1 MALCY
6 PTDTMM
12 FKLPGPLYHSSMEQ
26 IEAHTNA
33 VIKQLTV
40 SGWYRISGTQASLA
54 LAHSILDDM
63 QSTGVFGTPAK
74 THLEMNDDT
83 ADDQETS
90 QVDNSAM
97 MTPRLA
103 LVPHTEL
110 SNTESTE
117 IDTEKT
123 PSKNDDRLD
132 SGITSKIANQHGE
145 TLSSTNILISSATET
160 HTVSEKSKSL
170 SNETTKSSLSE
181 NDSVFNVDNET
192 CLVSETVLETLDDIP
207 AAFPQKKRKNSRA
220 SKRLSM
226 SLVSMLNSTGS
237 RMDNCLEAPD
247 AVKRAIVSC
256 LESEEDAA
264 VELDESVILVDNDEN
279 ELNLDASQI
288 VISDDEDDDNDIT
301 VIEINDT
308 VIEVE
313 INNNE
318 IDSDLDDGG
327 DESLLFVAEMA
338 ANDLMNT
345 GAMDNLNCSKNS
357 GNLRNELVSVSS
369 ESSDLMNTGATD
381 NLNCSKNSGTF
392 RDGLGSGNNLLPET
406 NSTLKDGESR
416 TDHEIISDEITSV
429 SSESSESL
437 SKSVLSTNVSGERP
451 SASVDKNSGNMLL
464 PETKSPLKDD
474 KSLTD
479 HGTRPDESA
488 SAVSNLSSEPVHVSA
503 SGSSTKVS
511 SQPPTIAKV
520 LPTRLTSLQ
529 LEASENNS
537 VSNFESSSD
546 NSAASES
553 ESSINKSLPDSS
565 KTSADNRSIMNSDI
579 LIITDSNFSA
589 GANSLSTN
597 DRSSTIGC
605 KSVSEAKSL
614 TTNNGS
620 LITVCEPFADTNSFS
635 RHESLPGTCK
645 PQPLSTTEKSS
656 NNSDLSMNQTITT
669 PAGNEL
675 KSKNSQTITIPT
687 GNELKSKNSQTITI
701 PAGNELKSKN
711 SQTITIPAG
720 NELKSKNS
728 QTITIPAGNELKS
741 KNSQTITIPAGN
753 ELKSKNSQTITIPAG
768 NELKSK
774 NSQPITIPAG
784 NELKSKNNLPKPD
797 VPEKSEGELSSS
809 DDEDVVIVTKSIRK
823 TKPVYVI
830 PYRRNEVIDL
840 DSEKKER
847 RICVKRTRSRSC
859 RTNIMDKELPQRYR
873 SPYTNKPKKSRWD
886 DEPKKSRFDDD
897 AEEKEN
903 RKRKQA
909 SSIHRNNKYS
919 KLFEDEIDLRSPEV
933 NESRTYTPE
942 TRRKNYVRSPITPY
956 LRGSSRRRDLRYIVI
971 DGSNVAMR

>member
-12 FKLPGPLYHSSMEQ
+12 FKLPGPLYQNSMEQ

-74 THLEMNDDT
+74 THLEMNDGT

-90 QVDNSAM
+90 QVNNSGM

-103 LVPHTEL
+103 LVPSTEL

-145 TLSSTNILISSATET
+145 TLSSTTKVISKATET
-160 HTVSEKSKSL
+160 HIVSEKSKSL

-264 VELDESVILVDNDEN
+264 VELDESVILVDNDED
-279 ELNLDASQI
+279 EPSLDASQI

-318 IDSDLDDGG
+318 IDSDIDDGG

-338 ANDLMNT
+338 ANDLLNT
-345 GAMDNLNCSKNS
+345 GAI
-357 GNLRNELVSVSS
+357 
-369 ESSDLMNTGATD
+369 D

-392 RDGLGSGNNLLPET
+392 REGLVSGNNLLPET

-437 SKSVLSTNVSGERP
+437 STSVPSTNVSGEPP
-451 SASVDKNSGNMLL
+451 SVSVDKNSGNKLL
-464 PETKSPLKDD
+464 PKTKSPLKDD
-474 KSLTD
+474 LSLTD
-479 HGTRPDESA
+479 HDTRPDESA
-488 SAVSNLSSEPVHVSA
+488 SDGSNLSSEAVPT
-503 SGSSTKVS
+503 SGPSTKVS

-520 LPTRLTSLQ
+520 LPTRLTSLH
-529 LEASENNS
+529 LVASESKS
-537 VSNFESSSD
+537 VSNFDSNSD

-565 KTSADNRSIMNSDI
+565 KSSSDDRSVMTSDRLI
-579 LIITDSNFSA
+579 LTGSNFSA
-589 GANSLSTN
+589 DANSLSTN
-597 DRSSTIGC
+597 DRSLTIGC
-605 KSVSEAKSL
+605 KSASEAKSL

-620 LITVCEPFADTNSFS
+620 LLTLCESSTDTNSLS
-635 RHESLPGTCK
+635 RHESLPDK

-656 NNSDLSMNQTITT
+656 NNSDLSISQTITIS
-669 PAGNEL
+669 AGNEL
-675 KSKNSQTITIPT
+675 KSKNSQTNPI
-687 GNELKSKNSQTITI
+687 Q
-701 PAGNELKSKN
+701 AGNELKSKN

-728 QTITIPAGNELKS
+728 QT
-741 KNSQTITIPAGN
+741 
-753 ELKSKNSQTITIPAG
+753 
-768 NELKSK
+768 
-774 NSQPITIPAG
+774 ITIPAG

-933 NESRTYTPE
+933 NERRTYTPE
-942 TRRKNYVRSPITPY
+942 TRRKNHVRSPITPY

>member
-1 MALCY
+1 
-6 PTDTMM
+6 
-12 FKLPGPLYHSSMEQ
+12 MEQ

-63 QSTGVFGTPAK
+63 QSAGVFGTPAK

-83 ADDQETS
+83 ADDWETS
-90 QVDNSAM
+90 QVDNSGL

-103 LVPHTEL
+103 LVPRTEL
-110 SNTESTE
+110 SNTDSRE
-117 IDTEKT
+117 IDTENT

-132 SGITSKIANQHGE
+132 SGITSKTPNQHGE
-145 TLSSTNILISSATET
+145 TLSSTNVVISTATET
-160 HTVSEKSKSL
+160 HILSEKPKSL
-170 SNETTKSSLSE
+170 ANETTKSSLSE
-181 NDSVFNVDNET
+181 IDSVFNGDNES
-192 CLVSETVLETLDDIP
+192 CLVSETALETLDDIP
-207 AAFPQKKRKNSRA
+207 AALSQKKRKNSRA

-264 VELDESVILVDNDEN
+264 IELDESVILVDNDED
-279 ELNLDASQI
+279 ELNLDVSQI

-318 IDSDLDDGG
+318 IDSDVDDGG

-345 GAMDNLNCSKNS
+345 GALDNLNCSKS
-357 GNLRNELVSVSS
+357 
-369 ESSDLMNTGATD
+369 
-381 NLNCSKNSGTF
+381 SGTF
-392 RDGLGSGNNLLPET
+392 RDGLVSGNNLLPET
-406 NSTLKDGESR
+406 NPTQDGKSR
-416 TDHEIISDEITSV
+416 TDNEIIPDEITSV
-429 SSESSESL
+429 SSESLESL
-437 SKSVLSTNVSGERP
+437 STSVPSSNVSGAPSSESVDQNSGDKLSTETKSPLKDENSLTDHDTSP
-451 SASVDKNSGNMLL
+451 SASVAKNSGNKLL

-474 KSLTD
+474 KSLAD
-479 HGTRPDESA
+479 HDTRSDESA
-488 SAVSNLSSEPVHVSA
+488 SAGSNLTSEPVPT
-503 SGSSTKVS
+503 SGPSTKVP

-529 LEASENNS
+529 LVASEYNS
-537 VSNFESSSD
+537 VSNFDSNSD
-546 NSAASES
+546 NSAASEP

-565 KTSADNRSIMNSDI
+565 KTSVDNRSILNSDRLI
-579 LIITDSNFSA
+579 LTDSNFSA
-589 GANSLSTN
+589 DANSLSTN
-597 DRSSTIGC
+597 DRSLTIGC
-605 KSVSEAKSL
+605 KSSSEAKSL

-620 LITVCEPFADTNSFS
+620 LLTVCETSADTNSFS
-635 RHESLPGTCK
+635 RHVSLPGET
-645 PQPLSTTEKSS
+645 QPLSTTEKSS
-656 NNSDLSMNQTITT
+656 NNSDLSLSQTNTI

-675 KSKNSQTITIPT
+675 TSKNSQAITIPA
-687 GNELKSKNSQTITI
+687 GNELTTSKNSQTITI

-711 SQTITIPAG
+711 SQTVTIPAG
-720 NELKSKNS
+720 NEL
-728 QTITIPAGNELKS
+728 T
-741 KNSQTITIPAGN
+741 
-753 ELKSKNSQTITIPAG
+753 
-768 NELKSK
+768 
-774 NSQPITIPAG
+774 
-784 NELKSKNNLPKPD
+784 SKNNLPKPD
-797 VPEKSEGELSSS
+797 IPEKSEGELSSS

-873 SPYTNKPKKSRWD
+873 SPYANKPKKSRW
-886 DEPKKSRFDDD
+886 DDD

-903 RKRKQA
+903 RKRKHV

-933 NESRTYTPE
+933 NESRTFTPE

>member
-12 FKLPGPLYHSSMEQ
+12 FKLPGPLYHNSMEK

-132 SGITSKIANQHGE
+132 RGITSKIANQHGE

-160 HTVSEKSKSL
+160 HIVSEKSKSL

-181 NDSVFNVDNET
+181 NDSVFNVDNVT

-264 VELDESVILVDNDEN
+264 VELDESVILVDNDED

-437 SKSVLSTNVSGERP
+437 SKSVPSTNVSGERP

-553 ESSINKSLPDSS
+553 ESSINKSLPDSG
-565 KTSADNRSIMNSDI
+565 KTSAENRSIMNSDRLI
-579 LIITDSNFSA
+579 LTDSNFSA
-589 GANSLSTN
+589 DANSLSTN
-597 DRSSTIGC
+597 DRSLTIGC
-605 KSVSEAKSL
+605 KSAAETKSL

-620 LITVCEPFADTNSFS
+620 LVSVCESSADTNSFT
-635 RHESLPGTCK
+635 RLESLPGVT
-645 PQPLSTTEKSS
+645 QPLSTSEKSS
-656 NNSDLSMNQTITT
+656 NNSDLSM
-669 PAGNEL
+669 
-675 KSKNSQTITIPT
+675 
-687 GNELKSKNSQTITI
+687 SQTITI

-774 NSQPITIPAG
+774 NSQTVTIPAG
-784 NELKSKNNLPKPD
+784 NELKSKNSQTITIPAGNELTSKNNLPKPD
-797 VPEKSEGELSSS
+797 VPDKSEGELSSS

-840 DSEKKER
+840 DREKKER

-919 KLFEDEIDLRSPEV
+919 KLFEDEDLRSPEV

-956 LRGSSRRRDLRYIVI
+956 LRGSSRRRELRYIVI

>member
-1 MALCY
+1 
-6 PTDTMM
+6 
-12 FKLPGPLYHSSMEQ
+12 MEQ

-63 QSTGVFGTPAK
+63 QSSGVFGTPAK

-90 QVDNSAM
+90 QVDNSGM

-103 LVPHTEL
+103 LVPRTEL
-110 SNTESTE
+110 SNTESTV

-132 SGITSKIANQHGE
+132 SGITSKTANQHGE
-145 TLSSTNILISSATET
+145 TLSSTTKMISSATES
-160 HTVSEKSKSL
+160 HIVSEKSKSL

-181 NDSVFNVDNET
+181 NDSVFNSDNQS
-192 CLVSETVLETLDDIP
+192 CLVSETVSETLDDIP
-207 AAFPQKKRKNSRA
+207 AALSQKKRKNSRA

-256 LESEEDAA
+256 LESEVDAA
-264 VELDESVILVDNDEN
+264 VELDESVILVDNDED
-279 ELNLDASQI
+279 EPSLDVSQI

-318 IDSDLDDGG
+318 IDSDIDDGG

-345 GAMDNLNCSKNS
+345 PAI
-357 GNLRNELVSVSS
+357 
-369 ESSDLMNTGATD
+369 D

-392 RDGLGSGNNLLPET
+392 RDGLDSGNNLLPET

-429 SSESSESL
+429 SSESSES
-437 SKSVLSTNVSGERP
+437 SSTSVLSTNVSGAPP
-451 SASVDKNSGNMLL
+451 SASVDKNSGNKLL

-474 KSLTD
+474 KSVTD
-479 HGTRPDESA
+479 HDTGPDESA
-488 SAVSNLSSEPVHVSA
+488 SAGSNLSSEAVSA
-503 SGSSTKVS
+503 SGPSTKVS

-529 LEASENNS
+529 SVASEY
-537 VSNFESSSD
+537 
-546 NSAASES
+546 NSASHHSES
-553 ESSINKSLPDSS
+553 LTNKSLPGGSKSS
-565 KTSADNRSIMNSDI
+565 TDDRSIVTSDRLI
-579 LIITDSNFSA
+579 LTDSNFSA
-589 GANSLSTN
+589 DANSLSTN

-620 LITVCEPFADTNSFS
+620 LLTVCKSSTDTNSFS
-635 RHESLPGTCK
+635 RHESLPSET
-645 PQPLSTTEKSS
+645 QPLSTTEKLS
-656 NNSDLSMNQTITT
+656 NNSDLSMSQTITI

-675 KSKNSQTITIPT
+675 KSKNSQTITIPAGNELT
-687 GNELKSKNSQTITI
+687 SKNSQTVTIPAGNELTSKNSQTVTIPAGNELTSKNSQTVTIPDGNELKSKNSQTITIPAGYELKSKNSQTVTIPDGNELKSKNSQTITI

-711 SQTITIPAG
+711 SQTITIPAE

-728 QTITIPAGNELKS
+728 
-741 KNSQTITIPAGN
+741 
-753 ELKSKNSQTITIPAG
+753 
-768 NELKSK
+768 
-774 NSQPITIPAG
+774 
-784 NELKSKNNLPKPD
+784 LPKPD
-797 VPEKSEGELSSS
+797 IPEKSEGELSSS

-886 DEPKKSRFDDD
+886 DQPKKSRFDDD

>member
-1 MALCY
+1 
-6 PTDTMM
+6 
-12 FKLPGPLYHSSMEQ
+12 MEQ

-83 ADDQETS
+83 ANDQEIS
-90 QVDNSAM
+90 QVDNSGM
-97 MTPRLA
+97 VTPRLA
-103 LVPHTEL
+103 LVTRTEL
-110 SNTESTE
+110 SNTESKE
-117 IDTEKT
+117 IDTEKS

-132 SGITSKIANQHGE
+132 SGITSKTPNQHEG
-145 TLSSTNILISSATET
+145 TLSLTTKVISSATET
-160 HTVSEKSKSL
+160 HIVSEKSKSL
-170 SNETTKSSLSE
+170 ANETTKSLLSE
-181 NDSVFNVDNET
+181 NDSVFNVDNES

-207 AAFPQKKRKNSRA
+207 AALPQKKRKNSRA

-264 VELDESVILVDNDEN
+264 VELDESVILVDNDED
-279 ELNLDASQI
+279 ELSLDASQI

-318 IDSDLDDGG
+318 IDSDIDDGG

-338 ANDLMNT
+338 ANDLINT
-345 GAMDNLNCSKNS
+345 GAIDNLNS
-357 GNLRNELVSVSS
+357 
-369 ESSDLMNTGATD
+369 
-381 NLNCSKNSGTF
+381 SKNSGTF
-392 RDGLGSGNNLLPET
+392 RDGLVSGNNLLPET

-429 SSESSESL
+429 SSESSEPLSTSL
-437 SKSVLSTNVSGERP
+437 LSTNVSGAPSSAFVDKNSGNNLLLHETNSTLKDGESRTDHETRPDDITSVSSDSPEPLSTSVLSTNVSGAPP
-451 SASVDKNSGNMLL
+451 SPSVDKNSGSKLL
-464 PETKSPLKDD
+464 PKTKSSLKDD
-474 KSLTD
+474 KSITD
-479 HGTRPDESA
+479 HDTRSDESA
-488 SAVSNLSSEPVHVSA
+488 SAGSNLSSKLVST
-503 SGSSTKVS
+503 SGPSTKVS

-529 LEASENNS
+529 SVASEYNS
-537 VSNFESSSD
+537 VSNFDSNSD
-546 NSAASES
+546 NSATSES
-553 ESSINKSLPDSS
+553 ESSINKSLPGGSKSS
-565 KTSADNRSIMNSDI
+565 TDDRSIVTSDRLI
-579 LIITDSNFSA
+579 LTDSNFSA
-589 GANSLSTN
+589 DANSLSAN

-614 TTNNGS
+614 TTKNGS
-620 LITVCEPFADTNSFS
+620 LLTVCESSTDTNSFS
-635 RHESLPGTCK
+635 RHVSLPGEI
-645 PQPLSTTEKSS
+645 QPLSTTENSS
-656 NNSDLSMNQTITT
+656 NNSDLSV
-669 PAGNEL
+669 
-675 KSKNSQTITIPT
+675 
-687 GNELKSKNSQTITI
+687 SQTITI

-728 QTITIPAGNELKS
+728 QAITIPAGNELKSKNRQTITIPAGNELKSKNSQTVTIPAGNELKS

-753 ELKSKNSQTITIPAG
+753 ELT
-768 NELKSK
+768 
-774 NSQPITIPAG
+774 
-784 NELKSKNNLPKPD
+784 SKNNLPKPD

-897 AEEKEN
+897 ADEKEN

-919 KLFEDEIDLRSPEV
+919 KLFEDEDLRSPEV